1 MRIALFSIAGL
12 VLVTLLLWLS
22 PPHAIREAFL
32 NDPAYRADRLFKRET
47 PDYSRDIHRL
57 AQRIEWGDS
66 FTASDFTS
74 LGDRINQRHGQ
85 DITLLFH
92 AVGAG
97 NLSAIDALLAAG
109 ADTTMLDKTTGSTRN
124 FVYFLT
130 LPGGP
135 LLDMDEIN
143 EMLASYLRHGGNPNA
158 TWGDPAMSQ
167 GNLPAGLA
175 LSQNIDGLRMV
186 IDAGGDPW
194 KDALRNGEPY
204 NNAVGR
210 LASREQFAMLDELI
224 DKGWFDDRS
233 QAKLHSFLR
242 SLGGYAQ
249 RGDETSREIQR
260 IAMRV
265 LKRNPHYMETT
276 TQNAATRR
284 IFKNHWQ
291 DPIPGVIPWDRI
303 RSDEVN

>member
-1 MRIALFSIAGL
+1 M
-12 VLVTLLLWLS
+12 LVTLLLWLS

-97 NLSAIDALLAAG
+97 NLPAIDALLAAG

-135 LLDMDEIN
+135 LLDMDGIN
-143 EMLASYLRHGGNPNA
+143 QMLASYLRHGGNPNA

-186 IDAGGDPW
+186 VDAGGDPW
-194 KDALRNGEPY
+194 KYTFRNRERY
-204 NNAVGR
+204 TNAVE
-210 LASREQFAMLDELI
+210 LLPSRAQFAMLDELI
-224 DKGWFDDRS
+224 DKGWFDERG
-233 QAKLHSFLR
+233 QTELHAFLKA
-242 SLGGYAQ
+242 LGRYAQ
-249 RGDETSREIQR
+249 RGDERSREIQR

-265 LKRNPHYMETT
+265 LKRNPHYVETT
-276 TQNAATRR
+276 TRNTATRR

-291 DPIPGVIPWDRI
+291 DPAPGVIPWDRI